1 MIHLAEPNLTGNER
15 KYLNECIDTTF
26 VSSVGAFV
34 TRFEEDVVKAT
45 EADYGTAVS
54 SGTAGLHMALKS
66 VGVERDE
73 LVCIPSFT
81 FIATA
86 NAVAHCGAEPWLIDI
101 EEDSWTMDPVVLEQE
116 LRDKTVIKKRTSLS

>member
-1 MIHLAEPNLTGNER
+1 MIFLAEPNLTGNER

-34 TRFEEDVVKAT
+34 TKLEQEVADVV
-45 EADYGTAVS
+45 EAKYATAVS
-54 SGTAGLHMALKS
+54 SGTAGLHMALRAG
-66 VGVERDE
+66 GVERGD

-86 NAVAHCGAEPWLIDI
+86 NAVAHCGAEPWLI
-101 EEDSWTMDPVVLEQE
+101 EDRKSVV
-116 LRDKTVIKKRTSLS
+116 